1 MPIFD
6 NDSNFPVP
14 TWTKDDVVVLE
25 AIDDYYALGIVRF
38 LGFLISNEGI
48 VADSTLDLILVV
60 QSIVNDSDEKYS
72 FDDAERIVTLSSEFC
87 LVDCVYENQVL
98 AMIELQDNAVL
109 FLAIQGE
116 DHYALEAAV
125 CLAQD
130 EKSLL
135 FDGAVRPSLSLFGD
149 WENIG
154 AVVLESMLT
163 RRLLSDSIGSLMDHT
178 SNTGLWIT
186 SEVEFV
192 DVIRKLCAVGLL
204 SVDIVDTGRA
214 MVTVQEKA
222 AGLFLLFSGRTEL
235 AKELADLSI

>member
-1 MPIFD
+1 MPIFEH
-6 NDSNFPVP
+6 DSDFPVP

-25 AIDDYYALGIVRF
+25 AINDYYALGLVRF
-38 LGFLISNEGI
+38 LGFLISNEGL

-60 QSIVNDSDEKYS
+60 QSVVNDMDEKYS
-72 FDDAERIVTLSSEFC
+72 FDDAERIVTLASEFC

-109 FLAIQGE
+109 FLAMQGE

-130 EKSLL
+130 EKSLM
-135 FDGAVRPSLSLFGD
+135 FDDSIRPSLSLFGD
-149 WENIG
+149 WEEIG
-154 AVVLESMLT
+154 AFVLESLLT

-178 SNTGLWIT
+178 SSAGLWVT

-192 DVIRKLCAVGLL
+192 DVIRKLCAAGLL
-204 SVDIVDTGRA
+204 GVDIVDTGRA
-214 MVTVQEKA
+214 MVFVQEKA